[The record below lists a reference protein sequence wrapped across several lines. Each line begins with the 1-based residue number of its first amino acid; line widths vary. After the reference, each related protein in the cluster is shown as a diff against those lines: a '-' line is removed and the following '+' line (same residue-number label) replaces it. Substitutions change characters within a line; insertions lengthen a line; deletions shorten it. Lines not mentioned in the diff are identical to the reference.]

1 MKVIGVT
8 GGVGSGKSVV
18 LDELKTLY
26 NCEVIKADNIAHK
39 LMLKGETAY
48 EAIVLEFGSEIL
60 DENGEFHKEA
70 MARLIF
76 TDDNN
81 RKKIDNIVHPI
92 VTDYIVNIINQLKKE
107 SVLDYIFI
115 EAALLIE
122 NGFNQICDELWYIY
136 VDKNIRIQRLMA
148 GRGYSREKCISIINS
163 QKTDDFYKLHCK
175 YTIDNS
181 YDLNKTLLDIDNL
194 LKK

>member
-1 MKVIGVT
+1 MRVIGVT
-8 GGVGSGKSVV
+8 GGVGSGKSAV
-18 LDELKTLY
+18 LDELKKQY
-26 NCEVIKADNIAHK
+26 NCEVVKADNIAHK